1 MVKNPLD
8 TQNPSSYT
16 FAVKK
21 LCLVSLCTLSLLFVS
36 CLSWIMEKPS
46 FVLREI
52 ILEPRSFREMH
63 LLLGIEVHN
72 PNRFDLTLN
81 SFEYTVYLNNE
92 EIGNGRLEK
101 ELLISSSSVTQVQA
115 PVVAKFKGLGKSLKA
130 IITGDDLP
138 YKIKGKVGI
147 KTAFGSLNFPLS
159 KEGRID
165 LKN

>member
-1 MVKNPLD
+1 
-8 TQNPSSYT
+8 
-16 FAVKK
+16 
-21 LCLVSLCTLSLLFVS
+21 
-36 CLSWIMEKPS
+36 MEKPS

-52 ILEPRSFREMH
+52 VLEPRSFREMH

-92 EIGNGRLEK
+92 EIGNGHLEK

-138 YKIKGKVGI
+138 YKIEGKAGI
-147 KTAFGSLNFPLS
+147 TTAFGSLNFPFS